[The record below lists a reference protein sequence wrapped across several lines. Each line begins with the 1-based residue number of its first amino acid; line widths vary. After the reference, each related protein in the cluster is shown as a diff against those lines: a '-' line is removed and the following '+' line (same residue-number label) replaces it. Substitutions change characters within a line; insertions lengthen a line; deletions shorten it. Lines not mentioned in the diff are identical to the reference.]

1 MRTEYNRLFDN
12 ITSDMSDD
20 EVLFGALRK
29 AENMENKT
37 SKRSFKKPIIA
48 ACAAVGVLAAGV
60 TGAAAAGWLDFNEVF
75 GNVVLAEDQQTG
87 IELIGDA
94 RDVQVTCSDDAYNVE
109 LKGITGSLSSA
120 VATVEIS
127 RKDGAPV
134 ITQSSTYD
142 LLGSVMWKYD
152 TDDGFAKEFNM
163 GASKMT
169 LTEDGNILMTFD
181 MAASKTDFSDES
193 GLTEKRI
200 TIVGD
205 NFYYSD
211 AISRKMMMNSN
222 YYWKTVGDHFGMMV
236 DLSNGTAYSMDDIA
250 LLQLEWSV
258 EFNYIPSQKAVMSLS
273 PIDISEPCTLFFF
286 KSERP
291 KESGL
296 YTVCGEYV
304 PLEAEFLELTFEAKG
319 GLARIDYDTDDINFD
334 DYEIS
339 LIHFDP
345 QNDTYLLRKDG
356 TKIPVIIDRV
366 NNQINEYGENVM
378 YYDLAYRE
386 GYSGPSMAVDL
397 STIESFYVNGTV
409 YPLG

>member
-29 AENMENKT
+29 AENMENKA

-60 TGAAAAGWLDFNEVF
+60 TGAAAAGWLDFNEIF

-211 AISRKMMMNSN
+211 AISHKMMMNSN
-222 YYWKTVGDHFGMMV
+222 YYWKTVGDYFGMMV
-236 DLSNGTAYSMDDIA
+236 DSSNGTAYSMDDIA

-258 EFNYIPSQKAVMSLS
+258 EFTYIPSQKAVMSLS
-273 PIDISEPCTLFFF
+273 PIDMSEPCTMNFYRF
-286 KSERP
+286 P
-291 KESGL
+291 KENANGIITDSL
-296 YTVCGEYV
+296 NV
-304 PLEAEFLELTFEAKG
+304 PLDVELVELTFESKC
-319 GLARIDYDTDDINFD
+319 GLIRIDYDIDTASREKYWFIVNHFAAKNDMW
-334 DYEIS
+334 
-339 LIHFDP
+339 LI
-345 QNDTYLLRKDG
+345 QKDG
-356 TKIPVIIDRV
+356 TEIPVSFDGGSSRL
-366 NNQINEYGENVM
+366 NEKGENVM

-386 GYSGPSMAVDL
+386 GISGPSMAVDL
-397 STIESFYVNGTV
+397 TTVESFYVNGTV